1 MIMKSSILR
10 IGSEYINVIDEVLF
24 KNEIKGKIL
33 YVSGP
38 IVDKLYGARVKYQ
51 LKSIGHVEEEIVDYN
66 TISYSMSLAERII
79 SEDIDCIVG
88 VGGGKVLDVS
98 KYAAFISKKPFLSI
112 PTNIANDGVASPI
125 AVLKKKDDKPK
136 SLGAKSPEMLII
148 DTDIIAESP
157 VHYIKAGI
165 GDTISNYTALLDWKL
180 ACERQKDEMN
190 GYAYLM
196 SKTSLNALMNAS
208 QEIIDKKFIKLLA
221 NSLVLSGIAMD
232 FAGTSRPVS
241 GSEHLFSHALDFYS
255 PKKNLHGIQVAL
267 GTVAV
272 LKLMGL
278 PYDEVLN
285 YLKRF
290 EVEVNP
296 LALQIE
302 EKVFVQCMQM
312 APSMRSN
319 RYTFLHEADLSNKNL
334 EKIYKEL
341 TEEL

>member
-1 MIMKSSILR
+1 MRSSILR
-10 IGSEYINVIDEVLF
+10 IGEGYINKIDEILF
-24 KNEIKGKIL
+24 KHGLKGKIL

-38 IVDKLYGARVKYQ
+38 IVAKLYGARIKYQ
-51 LKSIGHVEEEIVDYN
+51 LNSIGHVEEEIVDFN

-79 SEDIDCIVG
+79 AEDIDCIVG

-196 SKTSLNALMNAS
+196 SKTSLNVLMNAN
-208 QEIIDKKFIKLLA
+208 QEIIDKKFIKLLS

-255 PKKNLHGIQVAL
+255 AKKNLHGIQVAL

-290 EVEVNP
+290 EVEINP

-302 EKVFVQCMQM
+302 EEVFIQCMQM

-319 RYTFLHEADLSNKNL
+319 RYTYLHEADLSNKNL